1 MNHQLCVLLYS
12 KYSQTCK
19 NLVTS
24 IPKFVKDKIGLQLVC
39 VDNEDIRKRIT
50 KSSSVKINSVPT
62 ILLLYSNG
70 GVEKYEGNTSFLW
83 LNQIINQL
91 APPQPPQPPQP
102 RPDDYSDLEVK
113 TTRRRNVRRR
123 NVRSNERRSNERRS
137 NERRSNERRS
147 NERSTEETN
156 STNIEELDTEEDDS
170 EDDGEDDGRPKPP
183 PVGVRKG
190 AGEYE
195 ISKDFG
201 EALERNSDVRTDRG
215 SNLMA
220 RAQAMQKERES
231 VKK

>member
-91 APPQPPQPPQP
+91 PLNFMITIKVAF
-102 RPDDYSDLEVK
+102 SDK
-113 TTRRRNVRRR
+113 
-123 NVRSNERRSNERRS
+123 
-137 NERRSNERRS
+137 
-147 NERSTEETN
+147 
-156 STNIEELDTEEDDS
+156 
-170 EDDGEDDGRPKPP
+170 
-183 PVGVRKG
+183 
-190 AGEYE
+190 
-195 ISKDFG
+195 
-201 EALERNSDVRTDRG
+201 
-215 SNLMA
+215 
-220 RAQAMQKERES
+220 
-231 VKK
+231 

>member
-102 RPDDYSDLEVK
+102 RPDDYSDSEVK

-123 NVRSNERRSNERRS
+123 NVRSNERRS

-170 EDDGEDDGRPKPP
+170 EDDSEDDGRPKPP